1 VIFVKLVFSFKA
13 DRQAE
18 VEAILN
24 REPIV
29 RQSIL
34 IRAATSAGS
43 NREGNILLLEG
54 TDEACRDALEALK
67 GIAEELHGDEKEGII
82 KNIKEME
89 EKAMQG
95 FGNIFS

>member
-1 VIFVKLVFSFKA
+1 MISVKLVFSFKT

-18 VEAILN
+18 VENILN

-34 IRAATSAGS
+34 IRTASSVGS
-43 NREGNILLLEG
+43 KKEGNILLLEG
-54 TDEACRDALEALK
+54 TDEACREAIVALK
-67 GIAEELHGDEKEGII
+67 GIAEELHGNEKESII
-82 KNIKEME
+82 KSIKDAEERAME
-89 EKAMQG
+89 G

>member
-1 VIFVKLVFSFKA
+1 MISVKLVFSFRA

-18 VEAILN
+18 VETILN

-34 IRAATSAGS
+34 IRAASSVGS
-43 NREGNILLLEG
+43 KREGNILLLEG
-54 TDEACRDALEALK
+54 TDEACRDAMEALK
-67 GIAEELHGDEKEGII
+67 GIAEELHGHEKESII
-82 KNIKEME
+82 KNIKDAE
-89 EKAMQG
+89 EKAMEG